1 MDCLE
6 ELKEK
11 RKSSLVI
18 VCTLGLASLFSPK
31 LRPIWMTNIFEGM
44 SFAKGEASWVFKCIS
59 YTFFGLAT
67 AAISFIVN
75 LIKMIYYSIEISC
88 RS

>member
-1 MDCLE
+1 MHLD

-11 RKSSLVI
+11 RKSSLII
-18 VCTLGLASLFSPK
+18 VCTLGFASLFNHK
-31 LRPIWMTNIFEGM
+31 LCPIWMTNIFDGM